1 MEAPVRLSLDAV
13 EREVGRL
20 WEEEARR
27 SKATRVQLLTLVA
40 LVSEQALLPRA
51 AKVLEQVVRVHPSRT
66 IAVVWKA
73 GAEAAITAD
82 AALHAAAAGG
92 APCGDAITLEAVGA
106 AREWLPQ
113 NIDRLTL
120 PDLPVCLWWVGDLP
134 DFDNLFDRAV
144 LLSNLVVVNSAEMDL
159 RDLEKLSR
167 IMARSRG
174 RYALSD
180 LMWIRLLPLQE
191 LVARFFDDADAR
203 TCLGAI
209 ERVTIDFAPREGEL
223 DVASTQAALLFG
235 WMAHALALK
244 ADGVEWKRGS
254 TWGEAKLGGVVAR
267 FEHHPRPDVPAGAI
281 LRVAIECRGGARFD
295 IERQDDPQ
303 VFRWSRDVPATST
316 APQTL
321 RLGIHEEAAL
331 LVKCLGRP
339 RADPLFE
346 SSLAMAVRVVRPIAP
361 RLSTLPNSP

>member
-1 MEAPVRLSLDAV
+1 MEAAVRLSLDAV

-40 LVSEQALLPRA
+40 LVSEPGLLARA
-51 AKVLEQVVRVHPSRT
+51 AKVLEQVARVHPSRT
-66 IAVVWKA
+66 IAVVWK
-73 GAEAAITAD
+73 GGTEATITAD
-82 AALHAAAAGG
+82 AALHPAAPGG
-92 APCGDAITLEAVGA
+92 APSGDAITLEAVGG

-113 NIDRLTL
+113 NIDRLIL
-120 PDLPVCLWWVGDLP
+120 SDLPVCLWWVGDLP

-144 LLSNLVVVNSAEMDL
+144 LSSNLVVVNSAEMDL

-180 LMWIRLLPLQE
+180 LMWIRLYPLQE
-191 LVARFFDDADAR
+191 LVARFFDDGDSRA
-203 TCLGAI
+203 CLGAI
-209 ERVTIDFAPREGEL
+209 ERVKVEFAPREEEL

-235 WMAHALALK
+235 WIAHVLGLRPES
-244 ADGVEWKRGS
+244 VEWKRGP
-254 TWGEAKLGGVVAR
+254 TWGEVTLGKVVAR
-267 FEHHPRPDVPAGAI
+267 FEHTPRADVPHGAI
-281 LRVAIECRGGARFD
+281 LRVAIECGGGTRFE
-295 IERQDDPQ
+295 IERQEDPQ
-303 VFRWSRDVPATST
+303 VFRWSRDVPGGST
-316 APQTL
+316 PSQTL
-321 RLGIHEEAAL
+321 RVGLREEAAL
-331 LVKCLGRP
+331 LVQCLSRP

-346 SSLAMAVRVVRPIAP
+346 ASLAMAVRIVRPIAP